1 MAGSLAPLLTVCEAT
16 PALTLA
22 TVSPD
27 GAPAAASLFFAY
39 DENLHLYFLSA
50 EHTQHVQNLLH
61 DPRVAVTIAPPAQ
74 HWQEIRGLQ
83 LRGTAHMLTN
93 AAAEARARA
102 IYAARFPFIGS
113 FGQMLTQMRWFKIV
127 PHWARL
133 TDNRIAFAHKQEWV
147 FDDDGFAPL

>member
-1 MAGSLAPLLTVCEAT
+1 MAGSLAPLLAVCEAT
-16 PALTLA
+16 PVLTLA

-61 DPRVAVTIAPPAQ
+61 EPRVAVTIAPPAQ
-74 HWQEIRGLQ
+74 HWREIRGLQ
-83 LRGTAHMLTN
+83 LRGVAHMLTD
-93 AAAEARARA
+93 AAEARARA
-102 IYAARFPFIGS
+102 LYAARFPFVGA
-113 FGQMLTQMRWFKIV
+113 FGQALARMRWFEIV

-147 FDDDGFAPL
+147 FGQGFSIF